1 MTDDRRSLVDADVA
15 PAGSRV
21 RLTTPTAPSLAQSK
35 AGDTSHEVELR
46 RVRQAQ
52 TDRADDHAVG
62 ADADVVLIE
71 DLRDGVVPADVED
84 DVVDPDVLGVDELVA
99 WA

>member
-1 MTDDRRSLVDADVA
+1 VA
-15 PAGSRV
+15 PAGGSE
-21 RLTTPTAPSLAQSK
+21 RLAVPTAPSPAQSK
-35 AGDTSHEVELR
+35 PADTSHEVEFG